1 MSGKKHVCNK
11 IEASGTYLP
20 KKFNVGS
27 SLELF
32 GWRLDSFYEISVE
45 DKIEFENKSDSA
57 AKRKPSFIA
66 MGNPGSPCRF
76 WMLPRQKQFDGV
88 TVKGSLPELFHGMDF
103 AYFIQDDRFC
113 KAEPDFMEKASPC
126 QHFPAM
132 DSFIPDGRNTLS
144 NFYHNVLPQLQ
155 DIADITEENPEKFRQ
170 YLTPEAHFV
179 FYLDMEDDNITC
191 KISSFTVKK
200 SIPYARLFRQQHS
213 HGATV
218 P

>member
-1 MSGKKHVCNK
+1 MQ
-11 IEASGTYLP
+11 ILDAS
-20 KKFNVGS
+20 KN
-27 SLELF
+27 
-32 GWRLDSFYEISVE
+32 
-45 DKIEFENKSDSA
+45 N
-57 AKRKPSFIA
+57 
-66 MGNPGSPCRF
+66 N
-76 WMLPRQKQFDGV
+76 QFDGV

-113 KAEPDFMEKASPC
+113 KAEPDFMEKAKPLSDLSRNG
-126 QHFPAM
+126 QFHFQM
-132 DSFIPDGRNTLS
+132 GRNTLS

-200 SIPYARLFRQQHS
+200 SIPYARPFSTTAFARSNNSVIFLWKTVFLDRQWNGCLIMMPTLTS
-213 HGATV
+213 CTV
-218 P
+218 PEKRIWFII